1 MDRYAGSVLIVDD
14 DIESARLLSNL
25 LDEFGYEVVELVA
38 SGETAMA
45 AAAQRRPGLVLMDYH
60 LAGRL
65 DGSET
70 AWKLRAAF
78 VDSAVVFMTGEDNPD
93 EIARMLRVPNAV
105 LLTKPFGLGQ
115 MLSALDQALGS
126 RREGSL
132 PAARG
137 RSNPESGERLAM
149 VV

>member
-14 DIESARLLSNL
+14 IESACLLSNL
-25 LDEFGYEVVELVA
+25 LDEFGYEVVDLVA
-38 SGETAMA
+38 SGEAAMA
-45 AAAQRRPGLVLMDYH
+45 AAAQRRPGLILMDYR

-70 AWKLRAAF
+70 AWKLRAASMDSPVAF
-78 VDSAVVFMTGEDNPD
+78 VTGEGNPD

-105 LLTKPFGLGQ
+105 LLPKPFGLGQ
-115 MLSALDQALGS
+115 MLSALDQALGL

-132 PAARG
+132 AAACG
-137 RSNPESGERLAM
+137 RSNPELIERLAL